1 MASTTPAPTNPN
13 AVPLAAMKYH
23 SYVDAIAYVI
33 TGIAGYSAFAT
44 DHPVASVYLYS
55 LAAGLF
61 AFANWLSAKGD

>member
-1 MASTTPAPTNPN
+1 MASTIQPTNPN
-13 AVPLAAMKYH
+13 AVPLTAMKYH
-23 SYVDAIAYVI
+23 SYVDAAAYVI

-61 AFANWLSAKGD
+61 AFANWLTAKGD